1 MQVKH
6 SALLLA
12 LAGSVILAGC
22 GSSSSS
28 TTTSASDLPAVA
40 LTPTNGASLI
50 NAVTGKTF
58 AFPGTAGVPALGTT
72 GPTSVAFSGQNF
84 TITQTGSSA
93 GSYSGTMSYGSCIFT
108 VTATSLST
116 VKIGDKITVNP
127 CSLDINTA
135 GQGTGST
142 QDRPVT
148 LVLGTTTSIPTAV
161 PVLVTAQG
169 EVIVN
174 GTSAGS
180 VPTPTGSTGSGS

>member
-1 MQVKH
+1 MTLKH

-12 LAGSVILAGC
+12 LAGSAILAGC

-28 TTTSASDLPAVA
+28 TTTAASDLPAVA
-40 LTPTNGASLI
+40 LTPTNGAALI

-58 AFPGTAGVPALGTT
+58 SFPNTAGVSALGTT

-84 TITQTGSSA
+84 TVTQAGSNA

-108 VTATSLST
+108 VTASSLSSVT
-116 VKIGDKITVNP
+116 IGQKITVNP
-127 CSLDINTA
+127 CSLDVNTE

-148 LVLGTTTSIPTAV
+148 LVLGTTTSIPVSV

-174 GTSAGS
+174 GTTAGS

>member
-1 MQVKH
+1 MQAKH
-6 SALLLA
+6 SVLFLA

-28 TTTSASDLPAVA
+28 TTTAASDLPAVA
-40 LTPTNGASLI
+40 LTPTNGAALV
-50 NAVTGKTF
+50 NAVSGKTF
-58 AFPGTAGVPALGTT
+58 AFPATTGVPALNTT
-72 GPTSVAFSGQNF
+72 GPTSVTFSGQTF
-84 TITQTGSSA
+84 TIAQTGSSP

-108 VTATSLST
+108 VTASSLSA

-142 QDRPVT
+142 QPRPVQ
-148 LVLGTTTSIPTAV
+148 LVLGTTTSNPVEV
-161 PVLVTAQG
+161 PVIVTAQG

-174 GTSAGS
+174 GTPAGS
-180 VPTPTGSTGSGS
+180 VPTPTGSTGTGS

>member
-1 MQVKH
+1 MTLKH

-12 LAGSVILAGC
+12 LAGSAILAGC

-28 TTTSASDLPAVA
+28 TTTAASDLPAVA
-40 LTPTNGASLI
+40 LTPTNGAALI
-50 NAVTGKTF
+50 NSVTGKTF
-58 AFPGTAGVPALGTT
+58 SFPDTAGVSALGTT

-84 TITQTGSSA
+84 TVTQAGSNA

-108 VTATSLST
+108 VTASSLSSVT
-116 VKIGDKITVNP
+116 IGQKLTVNP
-127 CSLDINTA
+127 SSLDINTA

-148 LVLGTTTSIPTAV
+148 LVLGTTTSIPVSV

-174 GTSAGS
+174 GTTAGS